1 MNQSK
6 IFNFGFASN
15 MILLLWCVCGGLL
28 LHMFESNYLTMLM
41 KPVYEE
47 PIDSAEDILDRGLT
61 MIYPPWYESIVEIL
75 KNSPNRIT
83 RELAYITYIPKVI
96 FCYIYICCF
105 DVLKIFLNDRIGKI
119 STIQL
124 MI

>member
-1 MNQSK
+1 MNQSR

-47 PIDSAEDILDRGLT
+47 PIDSAEDILDRGLSVIST
-61 MIYPPWYESIVEIL
+61 SGNEAIL
-75 KNSPNRIT
+75 EEMKNSPFAVIRG
-83 RELAYITYIPKVI
+83 LAERTIVPEVI
-96 FCYIYICCF
+96 
-105 DVLKIFLNDRIGKI
+105 
-119 STIQL
+119 SS
-124 MI
+124 